1 MSLLAQD
8 RASDAALVETQFRAA
23 WKDATAELRLEDL

>member
-8 RASDAALVETQFRAA
+8 RASDAALVETQFKAA
-23 WKDATAELRLEDL
+23 WKDATVELGIEDL